1 MNKTKNT
8 FFNTIY
14 IYIFKLSRIIMTTCF
29 GDDSLTKS
37 EIIPFFFKFLTE
49 KGALE
54 TYSYVIIDFSLV
66 CQRTGWYGP
75 V

>member
-1 MNKTKNT
+1 
-8 FFNTIY
+8 
-14 IYIFKLSRIIMTTCF
+14 MTTCF

-54 TYSYVIIDFSLV
+54 TYSYVIIDFSLA
-66 CQRTGWYGP
+66 CQRTGWWGSLINKICVSISLAY
-75 V
+75 